1 MIEFQNIVFSY
12 NDFPVLNNFSFR
24 LRDRQN
30 LLITGPSGCGKTTV
44 ARLILGLETPKSGK
58 IIAPQ
63 NISAVFQEDRLVSKL
78 NVYRNITLPLDKTH
92 SELTDRLINEFGLI
106 DIKYKAINSLSGGM
120 KRRVA
125 IIRAIAYG
133 GDAIVLDEPFNG
145 IDRENILLI
154 SEILNREYT
163 KKGKSVVIIS
173 HNETDASLFDAEV
186 LKMTEA

>member
-1 MIEFQNIVFSY
+1 MIEFQNVVFSY

-163 KKGKSVVIIS
+163 KKGKSVIIIS